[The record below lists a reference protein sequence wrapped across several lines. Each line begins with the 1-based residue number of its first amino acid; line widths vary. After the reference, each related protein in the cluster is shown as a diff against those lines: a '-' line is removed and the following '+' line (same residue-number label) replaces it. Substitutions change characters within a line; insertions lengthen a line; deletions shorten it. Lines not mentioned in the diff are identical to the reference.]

1 MDVCSQRKKRRRMRR
16 RRWINK
22 SYQKVTETD
31 VSCNDIPIFL
41 SLFCV
46 YHHHV
51 CFVGCLVTES
61 RYSILLSLS
70 LSLSVF
76 SQSLSLL
83 SSLSTLDDLILL
95 VFALFLPCCFVA
107 EVYLSMVQT
116 EERGKKN

>member
-1 MDVCSQRKKRRRMRR
+1 MFHVMTSRSSSPFFVCIIIMCVLWVVWSQRAGTR
-16 RRWINK
+16 
-22 SYQKVTETD
+22 S
-31 VSCNDIPIFL
+31 F
-41 SLFCV
+41 
-46 YHHHV
+46 
-51 CFVGCLVTES
+51 
-61 RYSILLSLS
+61 SLS